1 MGGGGAAYL
10 LERKYHLTFKYYLI
24 FFETGSCIP
33 HFSISMSH
41 HISLLAAVLQEQHW
55 PRGCKEGSSAL
66 AVTELALGLQ
76 AGARQH
82 QGAMGGVRERKG
94 PGALTG
100 AAGGSGAGW
109 RGGVRPEGATW
120 TVSSLCAH
128 TASPLPVSKQRAGR
142 GALGRTDV
150 STFPLRERPT
160 WAGCPFLSAHE
171 LAHLV
176 SPPICV
182 LHTHLLSA
190 CCVQPFPGLR
200 DAYGLGTQSSFYS
213 VRISRVGNYHLR

>member
-94 PGALTG
+94 PGA
-100 AAGGSGAGW
+100 
-109 RGGVRPEGATW
+109 RGDWVP
-120 TVSSLCAH
+120 
-128 TASPLPVSKQRAGR
+128 ASVRAGR
-142 GALGRTDV
+142 QQGQKDPVCEWHLAQGLPVAQGQGGEGA
-150 STFPLRERPT
+150 
-160 WAGCPFLSAHE
+160 
-171 LAHLV
+171 
-176 SPPICV
+176 
-182 LHTHLLSA
+182 
-190 CCVQPFPGLR
+190 
-200 DAYGLGTQSSFYS
+200 
-213 VRISRVGNYHLR
+213 